1 MEFGIEPGQSHLEN
15 YGCSFQAVVGTQTDY
30 KAGISRR
37 SYVQQGREGEE
48 GGKARML
55 RVLIS
60 AGARPPLAIPH
71 PRSGCVYTQRGECT
85 LWIVT

>member
-15 YGCSFQAVVGTQTDY
+15 YGCSFQAVVGSQTDY

-48 GGKARML
+48 GGEARML

-60 AGARPPLAIPH
+60 AGARPPLATPT
-71 PRSGCVYTQRGECT
+71 PAVAACT
-85 LWIVT
+85 HRER

>member
-15 YGCSFQAVVGTQTDY
+15 YGCSFQAVVGSQTDY

-60 AGARPPLAIPH
+60 AGARPLLLATPT
-71 PRSGCVYTQRGECT
+71 PAVAACT
-85 LWIVT
+85 LREVNALSGL

>member
-37 SYVQQGREGEE
+37 SYVQQGREG
-48 GGKARML
+48 GKARML

-60 AGARPPLAIPH
+60 AGAWPPWPPPTPAV
-71 PRSGCVYTQRGECT
+71 SAACT
-85 LWIVT
+85 LREVNALSGL

>member
-15 YGCSFQAVVGTQTDY
+15 YGCSFQAVVGSQTDY
-30 KAGISRR
+30 KAGISRQLR
-37 SYVQQGREGEE
+37 TTGKGGEE

-55 RVLIS
+55 RVLIG
-60 AGARPPLAIPH
+60 AGARPLLATPH
-71 PRSGCVYTQRGECT
+71 PRSGCVYTERGECT

>member
-1 MEFGIEPGQSHLEN
+1 MNLARVIWKITDAVSRQLSAHRLTTRQEFL
-15 YGCSFQAVVGTQTDY
+15 V
-30 KAGISRR
+30 

-48 GGKARML
+48 GGEARML

-60 AGARPPLAIPH
+60 GARPPLAHPH
-71 PRSGCVYTQRGECT
+71 PRSGCVYTERGECT

>member
-30 KAGISRR
+30 KAGFLVAATYNREGR
-37 SYVQQGREGEE
+37 GREGGE
-48 GGKARML
+48 ARML

-71 PRSGCVYTQRGECT
+71 PRSVSSVYTQREVNALSG
-85 LWIVT
+85 L

>member
-15 YGCSFQAVVGTQTDY
+15 YGCSFQAVVGSQTDY
-30 KAGISRR
+30 KAGFLV

-60 AGARPPLAIPH
+60 AGARPPLATPT
-71 PRSGCVYTQRGECT
+71 PAVAACT
-85 LWIVT
+85 HRER